1 MTSITSVCNRGL
13 QLLGAARILDI
24 TDDTRN
30 GRACNA
36 CYDSLRR
43 SEIRK
48 HRWRFAI
55 KRVVLA
61 PLAETDPHEE
71 FSYIFQLPSDCLKVL
86 KPENDIYCDWQVE
99 GRKLFT
105 NQTDALPLRYLADIT
120 DPNEFDANFSEMLS
134 AKMAEGMC
142 EEITQS
148 NSKIANA
155 QKVYKD
161 AKTEAR
167 MSNAF
172 ETIPA
177 EPASDS
183 WIDVRQTGVR

>member
-1 MTSITSVCNRGL
+1 MSSVTSICNGGL

-36 CYDSLRR
+36 CYDRLRK

-48 HRWRFAI
+48 HRWHFAI
-55 KRVVLA
+55 KRTVLA
-61 PLAETDPHEE
+61 PLSETDPHGE
-71 FSYIFQLPSDCLKVL
+71 FSYIFQLPADCLKVL
-86 KPENDIYCDWQVE
+86 KPENDPWCDWKIE
-99 GRKLFT
+99 GRKLYT
-105 NQTDALPLRYLADIT
+105 NSTNALQLRYLADIT
-120 DPNEFDANFSEMLS
+120 DPNVFDVNFSEMLS
-134 AKMAEGMC
+134 AKMAETMC

-155 QKVYKD
+155 QAMYK
-161 AKTEAR
+161 AARTEAK

-172 ETIPA
+172 EAVPA
-177 EPASDS
+177 EPETDS
-183 WIDVRQTGVR
+183 WVLARQLGPR

>member
-1 MTSITSVCNRGL
+1 MASVTSICNRGL

-36 CYDSLRR
+36 CYDSLRQ

-55 KRVVLA
+55 TRTVLA
-61 PLAETDPHEE
+61 PLVETDPHEE
-71 FSYIFQLPSDCLKVL
+71 FSYIFQLPADCLKVL
-86 KPENDIYCDWQVE
+86 KPENNPDCDWQIE

-105 NQTDALPLRYLADIT
+105 NDGATLPLRYLADIT
-120 DPNEFDANFSEMLS
+120 DPNIMDSNFREMLS
-134 AKMAEGMC
+134 AKMGEEMC

-148 NSKIANA
+148 NSKIARC
-155 QKVYKD
+155 KDTYKD
-161 AKTEAR
+161 ARSEAK

-177 EPASDS
+177 TPEDDS
-183 WIDVRQTGVR
+183 WVLARQRGVR